1 MRIHNFLR
9 DYLIYLANFFMF
21 LQPWEI
27 SVNSQFLRELLI
39 FATVFGNSPWNH
51 YLFCEFHFEFTIFFF
66 ESTLNQLFLQCKS
79 SIFLANYVW
88 IHNDSRESLFVCS
101 LSYSLSFL
109 QFHLKLTIFFAKS
122 LSYQL
127 YFFLFHFSLRPQYKS
142 SIFIGKLLDIF
153 ENPLWIDKLFRE
165 FTLSFTTNWVSIDER
180 WNVWNFYELM

>member
-1 MRIHNFLR
+1 MRIYDFLR
-9 DYLIYLANFFMF
+9 DYLIYLALFFMF
-21 LQPWEI
+21 
-27 SVNSQFLRELLI
+27 FAALRNI
-39 FATVFGNSPWNH
+39 
-51 YLFCEFHFEFTIFFF
+51 CEFTIFTRALDLCHCFREFTMKPLSFLRISLWIYYIFF

-153 ENPLWIDKLFRE
+153 ENPLWIHKLFRE